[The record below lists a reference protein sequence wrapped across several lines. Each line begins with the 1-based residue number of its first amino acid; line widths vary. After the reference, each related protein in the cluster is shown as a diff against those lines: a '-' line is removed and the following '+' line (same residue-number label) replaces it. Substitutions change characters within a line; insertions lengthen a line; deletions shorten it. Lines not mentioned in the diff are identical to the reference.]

1 MSISNPLQLTD
12 ASLLQTDNYINGQW
26 RTADSRFDVINPATG
41 ECIASV
47 ANANAEQMK
56 QAINSASITFQ
67 QWRKQTAKQ
76 RSIVLK
82 RWFQLIT
89 DNAEDLAKIMTAEQ
103 GKPLTEAVGEIH
115 YGASYIEWFAEQCK
129 RAYGDTIP
137 TGDNSRRMQTIKTP
151 VGVVGCV
158 TPWNFPSAMITRKAA
173 PALAA
178 GCTVVIKPAA
188 ETPLS
193 ALALC
198 VLAERAGIPA
208 GAINVV
214 AGTDSESLGVELTTD
229 PAVAKFTFTGSTR
242 VGKILMAQCAS
253 TVKKISMELG
263 GNAPFIVFDDA
274 DIEQA
279 VAGCI
284 ATKFRNSGQTCV
296 CTNRIYV
303 HRRIAD
309 QFTAKL
315 QRQIAA
321 LTVGDGTTNVLMGP
335 LYDDKAVANMDRL
348 IADGIAKGATIVSGG
363 QRHELGQCFYQ
374 PTLITGVSDAMYLGR
389 EEIFGPIAAVQI
401 FDTDD
406 EVIERANDTEY
417 GLAAYYFT
425 ANVGR
430 VFRLAEE
437 LEYGMVIA
445 NTGVFSSEVAP
456 FGGVKQSG
464 IGREGGHE
472 GIEDFYDVKYHCIGL
487 D

>member
-26 RTADSRFDVINPATG
+26 RKADSRFDVINPATG

-284 ATKFRNSGQTCV
+284 ATKFRNAGQTCV

-315 QRQIAA
+315 QQQIAA

-348 IADGIAKGATIVSGG
+348 VADGIAKGATIVSGG

>member
-56 QAINSASITFQ
+56 QAINSASVTFQ

-284 ATKFRNSGQTCV
+284 ATKFRNAGQTCV

-315 QRQIAA
+315 QQQIAA

-348 IADGIAKGATIVSGG
+348 VADGIAKGATIVSGG

>member
-1 MSISNPLQLTD
+1 MPSTNPLQLND
-12 ASLLQTDNYINGQW
+12 ASLFRTDNYVNGQW
-26 RTADSRFDVINPATG
+26 LEADSRFEVLNPATG
-41 ECIASV
+41 ECIAAV
-47 ANANAEQMK
+47 ANANADQMK
-56 QAINSASITFQ
+56 QAIDSASKAFK
-67 QWRKQTAKQ
+67 QWRKNTAKQ
-76 RSIVLK
+76 RSAVLK
-82 RWFQLIT
+82 KWFALIT
-89 DNAEDLAKIMTAEQ
+89 ENAEDLAKIMTAEQ
-103 GKPLTEAVGEIH
+103 GKPLSEAVGEIH

-129 RAYGDTIP
+129 RDYGDTIP

-214 AGTDSESLGVELTTD
+214 VGTDSEALGVELTTD

-242 VGKILMAQCAS
+242 VGKLLMAQCAS
-253 TVKKISMELG
+253 TVKKVSMELG

-274 DIEQA
+274 DIDQA

-284 ATKFRNSGQTCV
+284 ATKFRNAGQTCV
-296 CTNRIYV
+296 CTNRIFV
-303 HRRIAD
+303 HHSIAD
-309 QFTAKL
+309 IFTTKL
-315 QRQIAA
+315 QQQIEA
-321 LTVGDGTTNVLMGP
+321 LTVGSGTDEVLMGP
-335 LYDDKAVANMDRL
+335 LYSDKAVANMDRL
-348 IADGIAKGATIVSGG
+348 IADGVANGATVVTGG
-363 QRHELGQCFYQ
+363 QRHALGQCFYQ
-374 PTLITGVSDAMYLGR
+374 PTLMTGVTDTMHLGR
-389 EEIFGPIAAVQI
+389 EEIFGPIAAVQT
-401 FDTDD
+401 FTSDD

-464 IGREGGHE
+464 IGREGGHQ

>member
-214 AGTDSESLGVELTTD
+214 AGTDSGSLGVELTTD

-284 ATKFRNSGQTCV
+284 ATKFRNAGQTCV

-315 QRQIAA
+315 QQQIAA

-348 IADGIAKGATIVSGG
+348 VADGIAKGATIVSGG

>member
-26 RTADSRFDVINPATG
+26 RKADSRFDVINPATG

-214 AGTDSESLGVELTTD
+214 AGTDSGSLGVELTTD

-284 ATKFRNSGQTCV
+284 ATKFRNAGQTCV

-315 QRQIAA
+315 QQQIAA

-348 IADGIAKGATIVSGG
+348 VADGIAKGATIVSGG

>member
-1 MSISNPLQLTD
+1 
-12 ASLLQTDNYINGQW
+12 
-26 RTADSRFDVINPATG
+26 
-41 ECIASV
+41 
-47 ANANAEQMK
+47 
-56 QAINSASITFQ
+56 
-67 QWRKQTAKQ
+67 
-76 RSIVLK
+76 VLK

-284 ATKFRNSGQTCV
+284 ATKFRNAGQTCV

-315 QRQIAA
+315 QQQIAA

-348 IADGIAKGATIVSGG
+348 VADGIAKGATIVSGG

>member
-1 MSISNPLQLTD
+1 MSSSNPLQLTD

-284 ATKFRNSGQTCV
+284 ATKFRNAGQTCV

-315 QRQIAA
+315 QQQIAA

-348 IADGIAKGATIVSGG
+348 VADGIAKGATIVSGG